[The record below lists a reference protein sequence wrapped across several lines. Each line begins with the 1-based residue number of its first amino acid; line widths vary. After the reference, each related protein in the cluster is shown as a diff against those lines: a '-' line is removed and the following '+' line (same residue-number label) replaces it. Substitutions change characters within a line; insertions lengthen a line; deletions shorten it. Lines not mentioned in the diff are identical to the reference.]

1 MTDMGT
7 PAGAAVAAAGPTS
20 FPGESR
26 RRVHRAWLVAAVTF
40 LVLLASAAF
49 RSSLGVLLVP
59 IEEDLGWSR
68 TDTSIAVSL
77 NLLVYGVAAPFA
89 AALLERVGVRRT
101 AVGALLLIAAGCLLT
116 TVMTAPW
123 QLSVLWGLLIGAAT
137 GSVALVFGAIVANRW
152 FVARRG
158 LVVGILG
165 AAWATGQLIFLP
177 LLAAL
182 VDAFGWRAASL
193 AVAGTCALLLPV
205 VAAVLRDRPEDVGL
219 LPYGGQPESLEPAGQ
234 APPTARAAVGHAVT
248 VLREAF
254 WTRPFLL
261 LAGTF
266 FVCGWTTNGIISSH
280 FVPAAHDHG
289 MGATTAAG
297 LLAVVGIFDIVGTIG
312 SGWLTDRMDPRKL
325 LAVYYGLRG
334 LALLAVPALLGPNVD
349 PPLLVVVA
357 LFGLDWVATV
367 PPTVVLCR
375 EAFGADRGSII
386 FGWVFAAHMIGASA
400 AAAVSGALR
409 SASGDYTSAWLLAG
423 ALAVAAAVASLTL
436 PRRQPAPDA
445 RQAATA

>member
-1 MTDMGT
+1 VEVTSVDMGT
-7 PAGAAVAAAGPTS
+7 PAAAGL
-20 FPGESR
+20 GVAGR
-26 RRVHRAWLVAAVTF
+26 RGPRVHRAWLVAAVTF

-59 IEEDLGWSR
+59 IEEDLGWTR
-68 TDTSIAVSL
+68 TQTSIAVSL
-77 NLLVYGVAAPFA
+77 NLVVYGVAAPFA
-89 AALLERVGVRRT
+89 AALLERLGVRRT
-101 AVGALLLIAAGCLLT
+101 AVGALVLIAAGCLGT
-116 TVMTAPW
+116 TVMTHPW
-123 QLSVLWGLLIGAAT
+123 QLSALWGVVIGIAT

-193 AVAGTCALLLPV
+193 AVAGVCLALLPA

-219 LPYGGQPESLEPAGQ
+219 LPYGGAEQQLTTEAPAS
-234 APPTARAAVGHAVT
+234 ARAAVGYAVT
-248 VLREAF
+248 VLRDASR
-254 WTRPFLL
+254 TRAFLL

-289 MGATTAAG
+289 MPATTAAG
-297 LLAVVGIFDIVGTIG
+297 LLAVVGVFDIVGTIG
-312 SGWLTDRMDPRKL
+312 SGWLTDRVDPRLL
-325 LAVYYGLRG
+325 LAAYYGLRG
-334 LALLAVPALLGPNVD
+334 LALLAVPALLGPSVE
-349 PPLLVVVA
+349 PPMLVVVA

-375 EAFGADRGSII
+375 AAFGPDRGGIV
-386 FGWVFAAHMIGASA
+386 FGWVFAAHMVGAGV

-409 SASGDYTSAWLLAG
+409 SSSGDYTSAWLLAG
-423 ALAVAAAVASLTL
+423 ALAVTAAAASLLL
-436 PRRQPAPDA
+436 P
-445 RQAATA
+445 RQAAEE